1 MITFMLCLRKVWEAC
16 FHKSLIMSAQGIKLD
31 TVRLPNA
38 LLSRLSMRV
47 SVDDLDMAAF
57 VVFAILMAS
66 LTTRALMIYRRTSE
80 FEPFLQNP
88 AILLGLILVL
98 ILVMF
103 VSSRILRIAI
113 LAGSI
118 LVFGVYSRAL
128 YVFDPATWSDVLP
141 VTKEAVQVV
150 LSGGNVYTHIF
161 RSSEPPGQPFKYGP
175 FEPLFYVPF
184 HVLFGDLRIA
194 ELFSS
199 TVVMIL
205 IFSLGRSVGYDKT
218 LIPLAIF
225 SSWGLNIT
233 STGAGV
239 NDDTAG
245 MLAFLSIFLLV
256 LAQRKRSKLLGATSS
271 IILGLSICFKLFPA
285 LFAPFIIFLLFNLKK
300 TATIDWK
307 YYLALLTATLL
318 GARALLSY
326 QWHIWYSILNR
337 DFFFYMPAVL
347 NMDVN
352 VLIFMVPK
360 IMLTISLATIVVLL
374 ILTKGVVSLARTICY
389 GVISWFVLL
398 ITGPWFPGSFFG
410 FIAPFICTLP
420 ILDLAW
426 SERTRKQAML

>member
-1 MITFMLCLRKVWEAC
+1 
-16 FHKSLIMSAQGIKLD
+16 
-31 TVRLPNA
+31 
-38 LLSRLSMRV
+38 MRV
-47 SVDDLDMAAF
+47 SVDDLDMTAF
-57 VVFAILMAS
+57 VVFAILLAS
-66 LTTRALMIYRRTSE
+66 LTTRALMIYRRTSK

-88 AILLGLILVL
+88 AILVGLILVL
-98 ILVMF
+98 TLVML
-103 VSSRILRIAI
+103 VSSRTLRIAI
-113 LAGSI
+113 LAGAIFS
-118 LVFGVYSRAL
+118 FGIYSRAL
-128 YVFDPATWSDVLP
+128 YVFDPTTWSDVLP

-175 FEPLFYVPF
+175 FEPLFYAPF

-205 IFSLGRSVGYDKT
+205 VFSLGRFVGYDKT

-256 LAQRKRSKLLGATSS
+256 LAQRRRSKLLAATSS

-285 LFAPFIIFLLFNLKK
+285 LFAPFLVFLLFNLREK
-300 TATIDWK
+300 APIGWK
-307 YYLALLTATLL
+307 HYLVILIVTVLGFSLPYLLVSPEPYLKNLFSSNVDRIAEL
-318 GARALLSY
+318 GPLSY
-326 QWHIWYSILNR
+326 QWHIWYSVLNR
-337 DFFFYMPAVL
+337 DFFLYLPALL

-352 VLIFMVPK
+352 ALIFMIPK
-360 IMLTISLATIVVLL
+360 IMLTISLTTIALLL
-374 ILTKGVVSLARTICY
+374 ILTKGVVSLARAITY
-389 GVISWFVLL
+389 GVFSWFVLL
-398 ITGPWFPGSFFG
+398 ISGPWFPGSFFG
-410 FIAPFICTLP
+410 FIAPFVCTLP
-420 ILDLAW
+420 VLDLAW
-426 SERTRKQAML
+426 NKKAPTPAMP

>member
-1 MITFMLCLRKVWEAC
+1 
-16 FHKSLIMSAQGIKLD
+16 
-31 TVRLPNA
+31 
-38 LLSRLSMRV
+38 MRV
-47 SVDDLDMAAF
+47 SVDDLDMTAF
-57 VVFAILMAS
+57 VVFAILLAS
-66 LTTRALMIYRRTSE
+66 HTTRALMIYRRASK
-80 FEPFLQNP
+80 FEPFIQNP

-98 ILVMF
+98 TSVVL
-103 VSSRILRIAI
+103 VSSRTLRIAI
-113 LAGSI
+113 LAGAI
-118 LVFGVYSRAL
+118 LSFGIYSRAI

-194 ELFSS
+194 ELLSS
-199 TVVMIL
+199 AVVMIL
-205 IFSLGRSVGYDKT
+205 IFSLGRFVGYDKT

-245 MLAFLSIFLLV
+245 MLTFLSLMLLV
-256 LAQRKRSKLLGATSS
+256 LAQRRRSKLLGATSS

-285 LFAPFIIFLLFNLKK
+285 LFAPFIILLLFNLKK
-300 TATIDWK
+300 AAPIDWK
-307 YYLALLTATLL
+307 HYLAILTATLL
-318 GARALLSY
+318 GLSLPYLLVSPEPYLRNLFSANVDRIAELGPLSY

-352 VLIFMVPK
+352 ALIFMVPK
-360 IMLTISLATIVVLL
+360 IMLTISLATIVLLL
-374 ILTKGVVSLARTICY
+374 ILTRGVVSLTRTICY

-426 SERTRKQAML
+426 GERTRTQAML